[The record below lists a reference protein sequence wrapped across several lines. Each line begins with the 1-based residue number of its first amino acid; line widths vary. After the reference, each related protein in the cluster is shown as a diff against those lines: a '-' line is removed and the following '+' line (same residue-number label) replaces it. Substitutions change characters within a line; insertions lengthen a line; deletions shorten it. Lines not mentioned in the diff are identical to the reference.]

1 MMLCDFHIHST
12 FSDGR
17 LDIAQL
23 VDLYGRRGFGA
34 IAITDHL
41 CEERSFLGQTA
52 HFFERTLTRKSFPKY
67 LEILKT
73 EAARAWDQY
82 RMVVI
87 PGYELT
93 KNSLVNQRSAHV
105 VVLGAPEYL
114 SADQD
119 IVCLLKQVRDL
130 GGLSIAAHPVHTGHF
145 EPQTYF
151 LWSRRAEL
159 ADKFDAW
166 EVASG
171 ARLFDEVLHSGLP
184 LIANSDLHHP
194 RQINS
199 WKTKL
204 RCERHPEAIFQA
216 IRDQEVEFV
225 YYGEP
230 AFGPEVF
237 LKDFKMTC
245 ASLKKTPA

>member
-1 MMLCDFHIHST
+1 MLCDFHIHSN

-17 LDIAQL
+17 LSIPEL
-23 VDLYGRRGFGA
+23 IDLYGRRGFGA

-41 CEERSFLGQTA
+41 CEEHSFLGQTA
-52 HFFERTLTRKSFPKY
+52 HFFERTLTRKTFPEY
-67 LEILKT
+67 LEILQRET
-73 EAARAWDQY
+73 ARAWDQY

-87 PGYELT
+87 TGYELT

-105 VVLGAPEYL
+105 VVLGAKQYL

-119 IVCLLKQVRDL
+119 IETLLAQVRDL
-130 GGLSIAAHPVHTGHF
+130 GALSIAAHPVNTGSM

-151 LWSRRAEL
+151 LWSRRRQL

-171 ARLFDEVLHSGLP
+171 PKLFNEVLHSGLP
-184 LIANSDLHHP
+184 MIANSDLHHP

-204 RCERHPEAIFQA
+204 SCERHPEAIFAA
-216 IRDQEVEFV
+216 IRRQELEFV
-225 YYGEP
+225 YYENR
-230 AFGPEVF
+230 ATKNILDWSHLAANL
-237 LKDFKMTC
+237 LKF
-245 ASLKKTPA
+245 